1 MFEIRIH
8 RGITALLI
16 VFSFGLLTACQSSGL
31 STETSTPTQTV
42 NSTAPS
48 ATPDPESIEEYSEPS
63 PPKFGPTPVPQEWVE
78 LPVPGAENAELL
90 IKNADG
96 SLSVFLD
103 EENLDDRHH
112 PAMPSYIWNLNANVE
127 GIDAIVVAFDLI
139 DTVEPD
145 DLYFYG
151 YDRGFFVGLH
161 NLDDVSDVLFYY
173 SRNSNEWD
181 ATRIDEDPG
190 KLSHLTA
197 ENKLYYPEL
206 GEDLS
211 RYTTSDGNGNYVV
224 RIPYEQF
231 NGGASD
237 LVLQFLP
244 GAIYDNVRI
253 YADGSGGFG
262 VGQLDELISEQPP
275 VEVEDFN
282 DLISGMGSEGVSVDG
297 MMRGDV
303 IDFIRSYNDWS
314 PNVIANGLINPDGTT
329 NMYLADYDLE
339 GYEDEIVGEYG
350 IVPEGIMA
358 TIIAVDDNE
367 DDLSFGRNRTKFV
380 NFVLDHMVDPE
391 TGLIYG
397 IWDNEQGA
405 LAAADRDSGATLQIA
420 SAMLATN
427 DVDHTR
433 IQALFDAVIEH
444 EILEIN
450 NTYYYV
456 PGGEISEDGTVELDL
471 ADFAVP
477 DSFMHYFLDMIWYD
491 KEDQQEDPLATYKM
505 LEGFANSLELL
516 LAGQEQNP
524 TNLPAD
530 TLLITFNEDGTRT
543 FESVGEFHM
552 DNLYFSVL
560 PISQGHNF
568 ASATSGF
575 QFMMAEKFD
584 ELIEHFLTAKADGN
598 EEYATQELDQAKEI
612 ASYYQNSMRIVNTS
626 YQMYYDVYNFTK
638 IQDGNT
644 IFAAAYDV
652 ITGEIIFRDPVGE
665 EDGSAPWNV
674 YQQRFGATNTAVNY
688 ALMNLFFHDQELSEE
703 SLKMV
708 TTCFEMFGYVLKY
721 EQNMDMSDTEVL
733 TRFFEKGYSVT
744 GNDGIWFERY
754 FSGHSWPSDSS
765 QRAAFDD
772 AENFAWRDESLDEF
786 MLRTLRQAGYTA
798 ED

>member
-8 RGITALLI
+8 RGISILLI

-48 ATPDPESIEEYSEPS
+48 ATPDPESIEENSEPS
-63 PPKFGPTPVPQEWVE
+63 LPKSGPTPVPQEWVE
-78 LPVPGAENAELL
+78 LPVPEAENAELL
-90 IKNADG
+90 IKNADD

-112 PAMPSYIWNLNANVE
+112 PAMPGYIWPLNAKVE
-127 GIDAIVVAFDLI
+127 GIVSIVVEFDLI
-139 DTVEPD
+139 DTVDSD

-151 YDRGFFVGLH
+151 YDRGYFIGLH
-161 NLDDVSDVLFYY
+161 NLDDVSDVLFYFTM
-173 SRNSNEWD
+173 NTNEWD
-181 ATRIDEDPG
+181 ITMIDDDPG

-206 GEDLS
+206 AEDLS
-211 RYTTSDGNGNYVV
+211 RYTTSDVSGHYVV
-224 RIPYEQF
+224 NIPYEQF

-244 GAIYDNVRI
+244 GATYANVRI
-253 YADGSGGFG
+253 YVDG
-262 VGQLDELISEQPP
+262 DESFDAAKLEELTAEKAPIL
-275 VEVEDFN
+275 VEDFN
-282 DLISGMGSEGVSVDG
+282 DLTSWMGAEAQSLEGMIW
-297 MMRGDV
+297 RDV
-303 IDFIRSYNDWS
+303 TAQIATLSKWS
-314 PNVIANGLINPDGTT
+314 PNVISDGLINTDGTA

-339 GYEDEIVGEYG
+339 GYEDEIIGDFGV
-350 IVPEGIMA
+350 VPEGIMA
-358 TIIAVDDNE
+358 LIMAVDDS
-367 DDLSFGRNRTKFV
+367 DFLSFSRNRTALV
-380 NFVLDHMVDPE
+380 TFVLDNMVDPE

-397 IWDNEQGA
+397 VWDNAQGA
-405 LAAADRDSGATLQIA
+405 LFATDRVSGATLQIA

-456 PGGEISEDGTVELDL
+456 PGGEIGEDGTIELDL
-471 ADFAVP
+471 ADFAVT
-477 DSFMHYFLDMIWYD
+477 DSFLHYFLDMIWYD

-516 LAGQEQNP
+516 LEGQEQNP

-530 TLLITFNEDGTRT
+530 TLTVTFNEDGTYN
-543 FESVGEFHM
+543 FESIGEFHM
-552 DNLYFSVL
+552 DNLFFSVL
-560 PISQGHNF
+560 PISQGHNY

-584 ELIEHFLTAKADGN
+584 ELIEHFLTAKGDGN
-598 EEYATQELDQAKEI
+598 EEYATQELDQARKI

-626 YQMYYDVYNFTK
+626 YQMYYDVYNFIK
-638 IQDGNT
+638 LQDGNT
-644 IFAAAYDV
+644 IFAAGYDV
-652 ITGEIIFRDPVGE
+652 YSGDIILRDSVGE
-665 EDGSAPWNV
+665 EDGSAPWDV
-674 YQQRFGATNTAVNY
+674 YQQRFGASNTAVNY
-688 ALMNLFFHDQELSEE
+688 AFMNLFFHDQDLSREA
-703 SLKMV
+703 LKMV
-708 TTCFEMFGYVLKY
+708 LTTFAMFDGYVLNY
-721 EQNMDMSDTEVL
+721 EVELDMSDPETIS
-733 TRFFEKGYSVT
+733 RFFEKGYSIV
-744 GNDGIWFERY
+744 GNDGVWVERY
-754 FSGHSWPSDSS
+754 FCGHTWPSASS

-772 AENFAWRDESLDEF
+772 AENFAWRDQSLDVF
-786 MLRTLRQAGYTA
+786 MERMLRQAGYYG